1 MDMRTIYVHRKAFK
15 AEIFEPNR
23 ELIDEGYPK
32 IRTGNCTR
40 LCHKSSK
47 INALINGRQMRR
59 LRVANA
65 DVNEVA
71 NGDQDEHW
79 AWDDE
84 KLPSDR
90 SGSSK

>member
-65 DVNEVA
+65 DVDEVA
-71 NGDQDEHW
+71 NGDQDEDW
-79 AWDDE
+79 AWDEDWAAIGP
-84 KLPSDR
+84 KR
-90 SGSSK
+90 